1 VNSINRAAIV
11 VRPKAPFFEWA
22 RSLEGGLPETTEPWT
37 SVYLV
42 AAGEKEEPSRVLRRC
57 FALIFEEQLEA
68 WHRDINDW
76 PTPRTLASFG
86 EWFEVTVVDLVFDL
100 SEGSIEHDE

>member
-1 VNSINRAAIV
+1 MNSINRAAVV

-42 AAGEKEEPSRVLRRC
+42 DARENEEPSHILRRS
-57 FALIFEEQLEA
+57 FASIFEEQLEA
-68 WHRDINDW
+68 WHQDIDDW
-76 PTPRTLASFG
+76 PHRRTMATFG
-86 EWFEVTVVDLVFDL
+86 EWFEAEIVDLVFDL
-100 SEGSIEHDE
+100 KDGPIEHEE

>member
-1 VNSINRAAIV
+1 MNSINRAAVV

-22 RSLEGGLPETTEPWT
+22 RSLEGGLPEATEPWS

-42 AAGEKEEPSRVLRRC
+42 DAGENEDPSRVLRRC

-68 WHRDINDW
+68 WHRHIDDW
-76 PTPRTLASFG
+76 PKPRTMVFFRD
-86 EWFEVTVVDLVFDL
+86 WFEAEVVDLVFDL
-100 SEGSIEHDE
+100 SEGPIEHDD